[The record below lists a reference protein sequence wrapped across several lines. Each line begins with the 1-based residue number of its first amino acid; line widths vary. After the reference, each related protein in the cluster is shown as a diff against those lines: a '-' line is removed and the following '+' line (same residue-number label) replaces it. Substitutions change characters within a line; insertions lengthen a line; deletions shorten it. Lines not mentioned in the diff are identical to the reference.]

1 MAQHIDQLEKT
12 IHYQFKNKSI
22 LNEALRHPSLMHK
35 TQGDDKDKTLS
46 QFSYERMEFL
56 GDRVLGLI
64 ISNWLFELNPTEP
77 EGVLAKKFS
86 ALVRTETL
94 AKIAMDIDLA
104 NHFAMSHGE
113 HQIGT
118 KENINF
124 LADACEVLIACLYL
138 DGGLKAA
145 KDFIHGFWKTIIG
158 RPLEDSMDPK
168 SALQEWSQAKGYGL
182 PMYEKVSQTGPQ
194 HAPLFTV
201 KLTLGDFDPLE
212 ATDKSKKLAEK
223 KAAEL
228 FLDRKKKEMK

>member
-1 MAQHIDQLEKT
+1 MAQHIEQLEKT

-22 LNEALRHPSLMHK
+22 LNEALRHPSLVQK
-35 TQGDDKDKTLS
+35 LKGTDSDKALP

-56 GDRVLGLI
+56 GDRVLGLVV
-64 ISNWLFELNPTEP
+64 SNWLFELNPTEP
-77 EGVLAKKFS
+77 EGMLAKRFS

-94 AKIAMDIDLA
+94 AKIAIEIDLA

-145 KDFIHGFWKTIIG
+145 RDFIHGFWKNIVSQ
-158 RPLEDSMDPK
+158 PLEDSMDPK
-168 SALQEWSQAKGYGL
+168 SALQEWSQANGHGL
-182 PMYEKVSQTGPQ
+182 PAYEKVSQKGPQ

-201 KLTLGDFDPLE
+201 QLTLGNFDPIE

-228 FLDRKKKEMK
+228 FLDRLKEEK